1 MSTGA
6 ESRRGAREQRSGDRR
21 RLRARRVRALLAAGL
36 VLGIGTAVTLAAW
49 TDTENA
55 TGSFG
60 ASVFNTESQSA
71 GSPAYASNTTA
82 PGAALTFNAA
92 QMSPGVS
99 SFAWL
104 NVRTTPASTVGGT
117 VALSAVTPSAGGLT
131 PALQYRAVRMTNP
144 SPGSTCDAT
153 AFTTGT
159 PTFIAGGSA
168 TYLPVSQ
175 LPATAIANTIGAA
188 GAQLG
193 FCFEVRIMTGA
204 ANTYQGTT
212 ATVTWSFTGTS
223 AN

>member
-1 MSTGA
+1 MTDA
-6 ESRRGAREQRSGDRR
+6 PTRRGARERRSGDRR
-21 RLRARRVRALLAAGL
+21 RLRTRRVRALLAAGL
-36 VLGIGTAVTLAAW
+36 VLGVGTAVTLAAW

-60 ASVFNTESQSA
+60 ASVFDTQSQSA
-71 GSPAYASNTTA
+71 GSPTYASNPSA
-82 PGAALTFNAA
+82 PGATLTFNAT

-104 NVRTTPASTVGGT
+104 NVRTTAATTVGGT
-117 VALSAVTPSAGGLT
+117 VTLTAVTPTGALA
-131 PALQYRAVRMTNP
+131 PALQYRAVRLTNP
-144 SPGSTCDAT
+144 SPTSPCDAT
-153 AFTTGT
+153 AFSGT
-159 PTFIAGGSA
+159 PTYIAGGSA

-175 LPATAIANTIGAA
+175 LPVSAVANTIGAA

-193 FCFEVRIMTGA
+193 FCFEVRVMTGA

-212 ATVTWSFTGTS
+212 ATVAWTFTGTS